1 MRIKVVFPRALLL
14 CFFMMTGILF
24 WDVTNVKAGD
34 DIDENMK
41 WSSVLKIESPECEVK
56 EDGYVGYSG
65 TYDTIVEKKG
75 GPVTLSISPKEGYAV
90 YYRKFKEDE
99 ITNMNNPKR
108 LDEAG
113 LIQGGESKEFVF
125 VLPEE
130 HYSGEYEGYPFVYI
144 VLKEKDGKYYK
155 ADGTEFHVETAES
168 EDKTVRWPYGRDA
181 EKLAKGDKSWFFG
194 GVTQTVREKLLL
206 DSVKISNATD
216 TNGGEVQFDKNTFWY
231 YPNVK
236 NGKDITMTTAV
247 DYHLGGS
254 VECKIDG
261 GEPIYPDSEGRI
273 TIPGL
278 EKVGTSK
285 RVQLETVPKKGCEF
299 DQASSTYSFTI
310 TRIKG
315 NAPLENITV
324 TGTYKPFENFAPET
338 YDYSVAVDQKTEEIV
353 VRVSGSEN
361 STSIQYQID
370 KGEKQDVPKNGKI
383 TVPITDG
390 GQPLL
395 KIYTTADADSDL
407 YQDGVYTIQV
417 LQKHSQEELLKRAEK
432 TAEFYRGLVSSGSTL
447 NSVDAVW
454 TIMELKTYGEN
465 LEALGITKESYL
477 NSKGLQELISKWDN
491 HGGYF
496 QEKAVMGLLSVG
508 YTLDELSM
516 FPVGDKTVNLVQ
528 EDFLNNFSSLWAL
541 ADDNFRSYLG
551 EDLVLERA
559 LELSKNQK
567 DTGEYIDSH
576 TGGTD
581 GTAMSIQAFSTWY
594 GENQEI
600 TASVDK
606 ALGYLS
612 SVQNKATGLV
622 PYSGYG
628 YYSSETISQWIVA
641 LCSLGI
647 DPNKAEAFTSD
658 SGLGLVDVLIDYF
671 MLENGTFEHI
681 QGQGKNG
688 MATEQAFRALAA
700 YKAFLENKGEKTF
713 VFDLH
718 TTQPWTGTEAVAATI
733 KAIDAIGTVNK
744 ESGKA
749 IETARTA
756 YDALNEAEQK
766 SMPVRYLEILTKAET
781 AYAPLKPVA
790 DTEALIAAI
799 GEVTLEKEA
808 AIQAA
813 QAAFDA
819 LSEEQKKQVENA
831 SVLEAASKA
840 LAADKATVA
849 QIQEKLNGLL
859 PLENLTTAQEEEA
872 KALQQQI
879 KALRQDMY
887 DALENA
893 DQIDAIV
900 QRIEDLKDAEKVEA
914 LIDAIG
920 TVDSLED
927 EAAVIEAKQAYDA
940 LGEAK
945 QALLKEGY
953 KEKLEQA
960 VAAVQELKDNA
971 AVQNV
976 IDNINKLVD
985 ENGEIHVSLEDGEFL
1000 ASVRALYD
1008 QVDAAGL
1015 GNRVTNRDILFQAEA
1030 MYTEL
1035 VAQDA
1040 ADKILALPPNDT
1052 ITGTAED
1059 GSDIVMTEE
1068 QLNSILEA
1076 QTTYEAL
1083 TDEQK
1088 AKVGGIAGE
1097 EAMNNYYLDV
1107 QTAETYSGYIEAVLS
1122 VFVQKVMALELPLTN
1137 ADINVAKANLE
1148 KAQAL
1153 IEQYESNEAAQSYLN
1168 SLEGFAEKRQQIE
1181 AEILRVHTDLANAQ
1195 AVDQMIGA
1203 LPSSITSDEERE
1215 AAQAAVSAIRTAYE
1229 NLNSDAQN
1237 YVLRMAEVDTVE
1249 LLIANYDK
1257 AKEEAVAVEKV
1268 IQEALNRAE
1277 ESLTADGT
1285 VEAVKTAEKALADAS
1300 VTAKNLVS
1308 ADLKTALAALPERIQ
1323 GAKAE
1328 LLQKHEFA
1336 SIAEKLPYDVT
1347 VEISLEKSGKEY
1359 EALKDALQ
1367 SKKKAEIA
1375 ESIRISAYQVVWDEE
1390 KQAYAQQAWTPQG
1403 GFTITLKT
1411 DSNLSG
1417 KEIMVGQYQEN
1428 GDVAY
1433 ITVTAGEGQ
1442 VTFKADSLTVYAL
1455 GLKEKAAPDDG
1466 KGDGNNT
1473 GGNNTGGNNAG
1484 GNNAGGNNAGGNNA
1498 GGTNTG
1504 SGNKGNTPTGSK
1516 NTGGTTAG
1524 GSAGVPKTGDFLAD
1538 SLGAC
1543 MALLTVAAVITL
1555 AAIIARR
1562 KERSR

>member
-641 LCSLGI
+641 LCSLGM

-671 MLENGTFEHI
+671 MLEDGTFEHI

-733 KAIDAIGTVNK
+733 KAIDAIGTVSK

-756 YDALNEAEQK
+756 YDALTEAEQK

-813 QAAFDA
+813 QVAFDA

-849 QIQEKLNGLL
+849 QIQEKLNRLL

-953 KEKLEQA
+953 KEKLDQA
-960 VAAVQELKDNA
+960 VAAVQELKNNA

-985 ENGEIHVSLEDGEFL
+985 ENGKVQVSLEDGEFL

-1008 QVDAAGL
+1008 QVDAVGL
-1015 GNRVTNRDILFQAEA
+1015 GNRVTNSDILFRAEA
-1030 MYTEL
+1030 IYTKL
-1035 VAQDA
+1035 VVKDA

-1088 AKVGGIAGE
+1088 AKVGKIAGE

-1122 VFVQKVMALELPLTN
+1122 VFVQKVMDLELPLTN
-1137 ADINVAKANLE
+1137 GDINVAKANLE

>member
-1 MRIKVVFPRALLL
+1 MEAEIKRKGNAAIRWILCVLAAVIFLLPE
-14 CFFMMTGILF
+14 CVKAESAK
-24 WDVTNVKAGD
+24 DVTNADWQFYVDQIA
-34 DIDENMK
+34 
-41 WSSVLKIESPECEVK
+41 PECEINNNFK
-56 EDGYVGYSG
+56 MDE
-65 TYDTIVEKKG
+65 DTILATKG
-75 GPVTLSISPKEGYAV
+75 GNISITLTPEKGKAI
-90 YYRKFKEDE
+90 YYRKFQRGLYM
-99 ITNMNNPKR
+99 TNKKQ
-108 LDEAG
+108 DKCVEQG
-113 LIQGGESKEFVF
+113 LIDETEKKTIIFEFE
-125 VLPEE
+125 EE
-130 HYSGEYEGYPFVYI
+130 HTSKRYEMDCYSFTFI
-144 VLKEKDGKYYK
+144 VLNKVEGKYYTQ
-155 ADGTEFHVETAES
+155 DGKEF
-168 EDKTVRWPYGRDA
+168 DA
-181 EKLAKGDKSWFFG
+181 ENAETVWKYETVAKPEIANDKSWFFG
-194 GVTQTVREKLLL
+194 FVGQIPQEDLLL
-206 DSVKISNATD
+206 DSAAISNLSTKAGEGLQFRKTT
-216 TNGGEVQFDKNTFWY
+216 TN
-231 YPNVK
+231 YPNLVVN
-236 NGKDITMTTAV
+236 NGKDMILTAAA
-247 DYHLGGS
+247 DYNLGGT
-254 VECKIDG
+254 VEYTIDG
-261 GEPIYPDSEGRI
+261 GETLHPNSEGQI

-278 EKVGTSK
+278 KEIGKSHTVVAT
-285 RVQLETVPKKGCEF
+285 TVPLKENAFGQKSKKYTFVIKRSKGYAPIKDITIDGSYRPIAF
-299 DQASSTYSFTI
+299 DSDI
-310 TRIKG
+310 
-315 NAPLENITV
+315 
-324 TGTYKPFENFAPET
+324 
-338 YDYSVAVDQKTEEIV
+338 YDYNVAVPTDTKEVMIKITD
-353 VRVSGSEN
+353 SDH
-361 STSIQYQID
+361 STSLQYQID

-383 TVPITDG
+383 TIPITDG
-390 GQPLL
+390 AQPLL
-395 KIYTTADADSDL
+395 RIYTTADESSED

-477 NSKGLQELISKWDN
+477 NSKGLQDLLSSWES
-491 HGGYF
+491 HAGYF

-516 FPVGDKTVNLVQ
+516 FQVGDKTVNLVQ

-594 GENQEI
+594 GENREI

-641 LCSLGI
+641 LCSLGR

-671 MLENGTFEHI
+671 MLEDGTFEHI

-688 MATEQAFRALAA
+688 MATEQAFRALSA

-733 KAIDAIGTVNK
+733 KAIDAIGTVSK

-756 YDALNEAEQK
+756 YDALTEAEQK
-766 SMPVRYLEILTKAET
+766 SMPARYPETLTKAET

-819 LSEEQKKQVENA
+819 LLEEQKKQVENA

-985 ENGEIHVSLEDGEFL
+985 ENGKVQVSLEDGEFL

-1030 MYTEL
+1030 IYTEL
-1035 VAQDA
+1035 VVQDA

-1083 TDEQK
+1083 TNEQK
-1088 AKVGGIAGE
+1088 AKVGKIAGE

-1122 VFVQKVMALELPLTN
+1122 VFVQKVMDLELPLTN
-1137 ADINVAKANLE
+1137 GDINVAKANLE

-1168 SLEGFAEKRQQIE
+1168 SLEGFEEKRQQIE
-1181 AEILRVHTDLANAQ
+1181 AEISRVHTDLANAQ

-1257 AKEEAVAVEKV
+1257 AKEEAIAVEKV